1 MEKSVLTAIERF
13 SLLENTSEITV
24 ALSGGADSMSLL
36 YALNSLKEHL
46 GITLYAAHLNHMIR
60 GKEAVRDEEFVKRAC
75 KSSIFRFFANESTFP
90 PMLNRKN

>member
-36 YALNSLKEHL
+36 YAINSLKGREGTAQYVH
-46 GITLYAAHLNHMIR
+46 
-60 GKEAVRDEEFVKRAC
+60 
-75 KSSIFRFFANESTFP
+75 
-90 PMLNRKN
+90 KNF